1 MVLDQLGSIGSI
13 ISGIAVV
20 ISLIYLAIQIRR
32 NTEAERT
39 STYQSIVSD
48 FGTMNNNLAG
58 NPELSHMFVE
68 ALENYHEFNDEDKAR
83 ISQMLFQMFR
93 MFENMFYQQK
103 KGYLD
108 QDLWVGWKRLMLTYF
123 ARPGFQTWWE
133 HRRVVYAKP
142 FVNFLETEKLDIN
155 VKSYKDITNLKKA
168 DANT

>member
-1 MVLDQLGSIGSI
+1 MDLDQLGSIGSI

-20 ISLIYLAIQIRR
+20 ISLIYLAMQIRQ

-48 FGTMNNNLAG
+48 FGFMNNNLAG
-58 NPELSHMFVE
+58 NAELSHMFVD
-68 ALENYHEFNDEDKAR
+68 ALENYNKFDDEEKAR
-83 ISQMLFQMFR
+83 ISQMFFQIFR

-108 QDLWVGWKRLMLTYF
+108 QDLWIGWKRLMLTYF

-133 HRRVVYAKP
+133 HRRVVYAEP
-142 FVNFLETEKLDIN
+142 FVEFLETEELDIT
-155 VKSYKDITNLKKA
+155 VKSYKDITSLKEVRT
-168 DANT
+168 DA